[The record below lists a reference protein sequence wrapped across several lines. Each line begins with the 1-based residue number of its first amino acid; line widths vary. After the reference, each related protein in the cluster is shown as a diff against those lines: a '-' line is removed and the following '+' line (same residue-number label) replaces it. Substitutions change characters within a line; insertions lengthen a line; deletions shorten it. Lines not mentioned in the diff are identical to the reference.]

1 MKQPPRLIE
10 LLADRPRSASPA
22 FKCSTELFELN
33 PNLTQEIRIFSQTSE
48 VTLFITLLAAFA
60 SLLYRYTG
68 QEDILVCSLVASD
81 RQSKNK
87 LQNTLVLRTD
97 LSGNPTFEEL
107 LKRVWQVTLE
117 TDAQEDLSF
126 ENRVKELQ
134 PEAEFSQNLLVQ
146 IGLVL
151 LKESREIGQL
161 EGVLSSES
169 TLDFEN
175 VKLDLKVY
183 LWQDSDRL
191 KGEVLYDSSLFNAAT
206 ITRLVR
212 HYQVLLAGI
221 VANPQ
226 QPISHLSLLTETE
239 RHQLLVEWNNT
250 QTDYPQ
256 DSCIHEQ
263 LEVQSLKTPDAVAV
277 VFEEQQLTYREL
289 NCRANQLA
297 HHLKKLGVKSEVLV
311 GICVERSLEMV
322 VGILGI
328 LKAGGAY
335 LSLDPT
341 YPPERLTLMLEDT
354 QAPVLLTQQHLIKA
368 LPQHNAKVVCL
379 DVDWTTIARE
389 SEENLGKTATADNL
403 VYVTYTSGSTGKPK
417 GIAMT
422 ERPLLNLLAWQLGHY
437 ELAEG
442 MRTLQL
448 ASLSFDVSFQEMFST
463 WLSGGV
469 LVMIPEALRRDAVGL
484 SRFIANNAI
493 NRVFIPAPA
502 LHQLAE
508 GFFLHKQFPTQLRYV
523 IAGSEQ
529 LQITQAIANLF
540 TQLKTCTLHN
550 EYGPSE
556 THVVTIFDLPQSPS
570 NWPQRP
576 PIGRPISNTQIY
588 LLDSH
593 LQPLPVGVVGEV
605 YIGGAGL
612 ARGYLNRP
620 DLTDE
625 RFIPNPFLENYE
637 FSVMSSQLEENSLI
651 QNSKPLRGAS
661 PYSEKVPNTDALK
674 TQNSYSRRL
683 YKTGDLARYL
693 PDGTIEYLG
702 RIDHQVK
709 IRGFRIELGEIEA
722 VLTQHPH
729 VRETVVI
736 AREDVPGDKRL
747 VAYVV
752 LARKDTSVLSDVR
765 QFLKQKLPTYMMPAA
780 FVMLEALP
788 LTPNRKVDRKAL
800 PVPNQIRPDIEEPF
814 VAPRTAIE
822 QQLADIWQQVLGLEK
837 VGIYD
842 NFLDLGGH
850 SLLATQIISRIR
862 EAFRIEVPLDS
873 LLEEPT
879 IAKQAEW
886 IETLRWI
893 AQNQQ
898 VTSANVES
906 DREDGEL

>member
-1 MKQPPRLIE
+1 MLPPDLAQEKLFNRFISKSSQNLIDYQSDSRIIKKIE
-10 LLADRPRSASPA
+10 P
-22 FKCSTELFELN
+22 FKLN
-33 PNLTQEIRIFSQTSE
+33 PNLTQKLRTFSQKSE
-48 VTLFITLLAAFA
+48 VTLFITLLAAFI
-60 SLLYRYTG
+60 SVLYRYTG
-68 QEDILVCSLVASD
+68 QEDILVCSPVESD
-81 RQSKNK
+81 RHYKNK
-87 LQNTLVLRTD
+87 LQNPLILRTD

-107 LKRVWQVTLE
+107 LKRVQQVALE
-117 TDAQEDLSF
+117 TDAYQDLPF
-126 ENRVKELQ
+126 EQRVKELQ
-134 PEAEFSQNLLVQ
+134 PKADFSQNPLVQ
-146 IGLVL
+146 VGLAL
-151 LKESREIGQL
+151 LKESREIGQPD
-161 EGVLSSES
+161 GAISSES

-175 VKLDLKVY
+175 VNLDLKVY
-183 LWQDSDRL
+183 LWQDSDQL
-191 KGEVLYDSSLFNAAT
+191 KGEVVYDSSLFNAAT
-206 ITRLVR
+206 ITRLVG

-239 RHQLLVEWNNT
+239 CHQLLVEWNNT
-250 QTDYPQ
+250 QADYPQ
-256 DSCIHEQ
+256 NTCIHEQ
-263 LEVQSLKTPDAVAV
+263 FEAQSLKTPDAVAV
-277 VFEEQQLTYREL
+277 VFEEQQLTYQEL

-297 HHLKKLGVKSEVLV
+297 HHLQKLGVKSEVLV

-354 QAPVLLTQQHLIKA
+354 QAPVLLTQQHLINA

-379 DVDWTTIARE
+379 DADWTTVCRE
-389 SEENLGKTATADNL
+389 SEENLGKTATTDNL

-422 ERPLLNLLAWQLGHY
+422 ERPLLNLLEWQLGHY
-437 ELAEG
+437 ELTEG

-469 LVMIPEALRRDAVGL
+469 LVMIPEALRRDVVGL
-484 SRFIANNAI
+484 SRFISNKAI

-508 GFFLHKQFPTQLRYV
+508 GFFVHKQFPTQLRYV

-529 LQITQAIANLF
+529 LQITAAIANLF
-540 TQLKTCTLHN
+540 TQLKNCTLHN

-570 NWPQRP
+570 NWPMRP
-576 PIGRPISNTQIY
+576 PIGRPIANTQIY
-588 LLDSH
+588 LLDNH
-593 LQPLPVGVVGEV
+593 LQSVPVGVIGEV

-625 RFIPNPFLENYE
+625 RFIPDR
-637 FSVMSSQLEENSLI
+637 FSD
-651 QNSKPLRGAS
+651 S
-661 PYSEKVPNTDALK
+661 PEA
-674 TQNSYSRRL
+674 RL

-693 PDGTIEYLG
+693 LDGTIEYLG

-722 VLTQHPH
+722 VLSQHPH

-736 AREDVPGDKRL
+736 AREDAPGDKRL

-752 LARKDTSVLSDVR
+752 LARHVASALSEVR
-765 QFLKQKLPTYMMPAA
+765 QFLKQKLPHYMMPSA
-780 FVMLEALP
+780 FVMLDALP

-800 PVPNQIRPDIEEPF
+800 PIPDRVRPDIEETY

-822 QQLADIWQQVLGLEK
+822 QQLADIWQQVLGLEM
-837 VGIYD
+837 VGIHD

-850 SLLATQIISRIR
+850 SLLATQIITRIR
-862 EAFRIEVPLDS
+862 EVFRIEFPLDS

-879 IAKQAEW
+879 VAKQAER

-898 VTSANVES
+898 ASTANLES

>member
-10 LLADRPRSASPA
+10 LPTDRSRSASPA
-22 FKCSTELFELN
+22 FQCSTELFELN

-48 VTLFITLLAAFA
+48 VTLFITLLAAIA

-68 QEDILVCSLVASD
+68 QEDILVCSLVERD

-87 LQNTLVLRTD
+87 LQNTLVLHTD

-107 LKRVWQVTLE
+107 LKRVKQMTLE
-117 TDAQEDLSF
+117 TDDHKDLPF

-134 PEAEFSQNLLVQ
+134 PEADFSQNPLVQ
-146 IGLVL
+146 VGLVL
-151 LKESREIGQL
+151 LKEPRGIGQL

-183 LWQDSDRL
+183 LWADSDRL

-206 ITRLVR
+206 ITRLVE

-226 QPISHLSLLTETE
+226 QTISHLSLLTETE

-263 LEVQSLKTPDAVAV
+263 FEVQSLKTPDAVAV
-277 VFEEQQLTYREL
+277 VFEEQQLTYQEL

-297 HHLKKLGVKSEVLV
+297 HHLQKLGVKSEVLV

-341 YPPERLTLMLEDT
+341 YPSERLTLMLEDT

-422 ERPLLNLLAWQLGHY
+422 ERPLLNLLEWQLGHY
-437 ELAEG
+437 ELTEG

-508 GFFLHKQFPTQLRYV
+508 GFFVHEQFPTQLRYV

-570 NWPQRP
+570 NWPVRP
-576 PIGRPISNTQIY
+576 PIGRPIANTQIY

-593 LQPLPVGVVGEV
+593 LQPVPVGVIGEV

-612 ARGYLNRP
+612 ARCYLNRP

-625 RFIPNPFLENYE
+625 RFIPNPFKDFGAGDSDEISEDSETAKFREKSNNPK
-637 FSVMSSQLEENSLI
+637 SNI
-651 QNSKPLRGAS
+651 QHPKLS
-661 PYSEKVPNTDALK
+661 
-674 TQNSYSRRL
+674 RL

-693 PDGTIEYLG
+693 PDGTVEYLG

-722 VLTQHPH
+722 VLTQHPN

-752 LARKDTSVLSDVR
+752 LARKDASALSDVR
-765 QFLKQKLPTYMMPAA
+765 QFLKQKLPHYMMPAA
-780 FVMLEALP
+780 FVMLDALP

-800 PVPNQIRPDIEEPF
+800 PVPNQIRPDMEEPF

-822 QQLADIWQQVLGLEK
+822 QQLANIWQQVLGLER
-837 VGIYD
+837 VGIHD

-862 EAFRIEVPLDS
+862 EAFRIEVPLDT

-879 IAKQAEW
+879 VAKQAER

-898 VTSANVES
+898 ASSANLES
-906 DREDGEL
+906 DREEGEL

>member
-1 MKQPPRLIE
+1 MLKQQVAGVPLLIE
-10 LLADRPRSASPA
+10 LPTDRPRSASQT
-22 FKCSTELFELN
+22 FQCSTEPFELK
-33 PNLTQEIRIFSQTSE
+33 PNLTQELRTSSQTSE
-48 VTLFITLLAAFA
+48 VTLFITLLAAFV

-68 QEDILVCSLVASD
+68 QEDILVCSLVEGD
-81 RQSKNK
+81 RHHKNK
-87 LQNTLVLRTD
+87 LQNTVVLRTD
-97 LSGNPTFEEL
+97 LSGNPTVEEL
-107 LKRVWQVTLE
+107 LKRVQQVTLE
-117 TDAQEDLSF
+117 TYAREDLSF
-126 ENRVKELQ
+126 EQQMEQLQ
-134 PEAEFSQNLLVQ
+134 PEADLSQNPSVQ
-146 IGLVL
+146 VGFAL
-151 LKESREIGQL
+151 LKEPREIGQS
-161 EGVLSSES
+161 EGTLSSES
-169 TLDFEN
+169 TFDFDN
-175 VKLDLKVY
+175 LQLDLKVY
-183 LWQDSDRL
+183 LWQDSDQL

-206 ITRLVR
+206 IARLVG
-212 HYQVLLAGI
+212 HYQVLLTGM
-221 VANPQ
+221 VVNPQ
-226 QPISHLSLLTETE
+226 QPIGHLPLLTETE

-250 QTDYPQ
+250 QTDYPH
-256 DSCIHEQ
+256 DTCIYEHFEA
-263 LEVQSLKTPDAVAV
+263 QSLKTPDAVAV
-277 VFEEQQLTYREL
+277 VFEQQQLTYREL

-297 HHLKKLGVKSEVLV
+297 HHLQKLGVKSEVLV

-354 QAPVLLTQQHLIKA
+354 QAPVLLTQQHLIQA

-379 DVDWTTIARE
+379 DADWTTISRE

-422 ERPLLNLLAWQLGHY
+422 ERPLLNLLEWMFGHY
-437 ELAEG
+437 ELPEG

-448 ASLSFDVSFQEMFST
+448 ASLSFDVSFQEIFST
-463 WLSGGV
+463 WLFGGV
-469 LVMIPEALRRDAVGL
+469 LVMIPEALRRDVVGL
-484 SRFIANNAI
+484 SRFITNQAI

-508 GFFLHKQFPTQLRYV
+508 GFFVHEQFPTQLRYV

-529 LQITQAIANLF
+529 LQITAAIANLF

-570 NWPQRP
+570 NWPVRP
-576 PIGRPISNTQIY
+576 PIGRPIANTQIY

-593 LQPLPVGVVGEV
+593 LQPIPIGVIGEV

-625 RFIPNPFLENYE
+625 RFIPNPLIEE
-637 FSVMSSQLEENSLI
+637 EEKRKKEKEIGEENSSLL
-651 QNSKPLRGAS
+651 PFAS
-661 PYSEKVPNTDALK
+661 CLLPSSA
-674 TQNSYSRRL
+674 RL

-722 VLTQHPH
+722 VLTQHPN

-736 AREDVPGDKRL
+736 TREDVPGDKRL

-752 LARKDTSVLSDVR
+752 LARKDASALSEVR
-765 QFLKQKLPTYMMPAA
+765 QFLKQKLPNYMMPSA
-780 FVMLEALP
+780 FVMLDALP

-800 PVPNQIRPDIEEPF
+800 PVPNLVRPDIEEIF
-814 VAPRTAIE
+814 VAPRTTTE
-822 QQLADIWQQVLGLEK
+822 QQLANIWQQVLGLEK
-837 VGIYD
+837 VGIHD

-862 EAFRIEVPLDS
+862 EVFRIEVPLDS

-879 IAKQAEW
+879 VAKQAER

-898 VTSANVES
+898 ASSVNLES

>member
-1 MKQPPRLIE
+1 
-10 LLADRPRSASPA
+10 
-22 FKCSTELFELN
+22 
-33 PNLTQEIRIFSQTSE
+33 
-48 VTLFITLLAAFA
+48 
-60 SLLYRYTG
+60 
-68 QEDILVCSLVASD
+68 
-81 RQSKNK
+81 
-87 LQNTLVLRTD
+87 
-97 LSGNPTFEEL
+97 
-107 LKRVWQVTLE
+107 
-117 TDAQEDLSF
+117 
-126 ENRVKELQ
+126 
-134 PEAEFSQNLLVQ
+134 
-146 IGLVL
+146 
-151 LKESREIGQL
+151 
-161 EGVLSSES
+161 
-169 TLDFEN
+169 
-175 VKLDLKVY
+175 
-183 LWQDSDRL
+183 
-191 KGEVLYDSSLFNAAT
+191 
-206 ITRLVR
+206 
-212 HYQVLLAGI
+212 
-221 VANPQ
+221 
-226 QPISHLSLLTETE
+226 
-239 RHQLLVEWNNT
+239 
-250 QTDYPQ
+250 
-256 DSCIHEQ
+256 
-263 LEVQSLKTPDAVAV
+263 
-277 VFEEQQLTYREL
+277 
-289 NCRANQLA
+289 
-297 HHLKKLGVKSEVLV
+297 
-311 GICVERSLEMV
+311 
-322 VGILGI
+322 
-328 LKAGGAY
+328 
-335 LSLDPT
+335 
-341 YPPERLTLMLEDT
+341 
-354 QAPVLLTQQHLIKA
+354 
-368 LPQHNAKVVCL
+368 
-379 DVDWTTIARE
+379 
-389 SEENLGKTATADNL
+389 LGKTARTDNL

-422 ERPLLNLLAWQLGHY
+422 QRPLLNLLEWQLGHY
-437 ELAEG
+437 ELTEG

-484 SRFIANNAI
+484 SRFITNKAI
-493 NRVFIPAPA
+493 NRLFIPAPA

-508 GFFLHKQFPTQLRYV
+508 GFFVHKQFPTQLRYV

-570 NWPQRP
+570 NWSKRP

-593 LQPLPVGVVGEV
+593 LQPIPVGVIGEV

-637 FSVMSSQLEENSLI
+637 FSVMSSELEENSLI
-651 QNSKPLRGAS
+651 QNSK
-661 PYSEKVPNTDALK
+661 LK
-674 TQNSYSRRL
+674 SQNSYSRRL

-722 VLTQHPH
+722 VLTQHPN

-752 LARKDTSVLSDVR
+752 LARKDASALSDVR
-765 QFLKQKLPTYMMPAA
+765 QFLKQKLPAYMMPAA
-780 FVMLEALP
+780 FVMLDALP
-788 LTPNRKVDRKAL
+788 LTPNRKVNRQAL
-800 PVPNQIRPDIEEPF
+800 PVPNRVRPDIEETF
-814 VAPRTAIE
+814 VAPRTTIE
-822 QQLADIWQQVLGLEK
+822 QQLADIWQQVLGLER
-837 VGIYD
+837 VGIHD

-862 EAFRIEVPLDS
+862 EVFRIEVPLDS

-879 IAKQAEW
+879 VAKQAER

-898 VTSANVES
+898 ATSANLES

>member
-1 MKQPPRLIE
+1 MLKQQVTGAPLLIE
-10 LLADRPRSASPA
+10 LPTDRPRSVSP
-22 FKCSTELFELN
+22 FFQCSTEPFALN
-33 PNLTQEIRIFSQTSE
+33 SNLTQELRTSSQTSE
-48 VTLFITLLAAFA
+48 VSLFITLLAAFV

-68 QEDILVCSLVASD
+68 QEDILVCSSVESD
-81 RQSKNK
+81 RHHQNK
-87 LQNTLVLRTD
+87 LQNTVVLRTA
-97 LSGNPTFEEL
+97 LSGNPTVEEL
-107 LKRVWQVTLE
+107 LKRVQQVTLE
-117 TDAQEDLSF
+117 TVAQEGLSF
-126 ENRVKELQ
+126 EQWVKELQ
-134 PEAEFSQNLLVQ
+134 PEADLSQNPLVQ
-146 IGLVL
+146 VGFAL
-151 LKESREIGQL
+151 LKEPRELGQPDAA
-161 EGVLSSES
+161 LSSGS
-169 TLDFEN
+169 TLDFDN
-175 VKLDLKVY
+175 VQLDLKVY

-191 KGEVLYDSSLFNAAT
+191 KGEVVYNSSLFNAAT
-206 ITRLVR
+206 IVRLMG
-212 HYQVLLAGI
+212 HYQVLLAGM
-221 VANPQ
+221 VVNPQ
-226 QPISHLSLLTETE
+226 QPISHLPLLTETE

-250 QTDYPQ
+250 QTDYSQ
-256 DSCIHEQ
+256 DTRIYEQ
-263 LEVQSLKTPDAVAV
+263 FEAQSLKTPDAVAV
-277 VFEEQQLTYREL
+277 VFEEQRLTYREL

-297 HHLKKLGVKSEVLV
+297 HHLKKLGVKPEVLV

-354 QAPVLLTQQHLIKA
+354 QAPVLLTQQHLVKV

-379 DVDWTTIARE
+379 DADWATISRE
-389 SEENLGKTATADNL
+389 SEENLGKTATADTL

-422 ERPLLNLLAWQLGHY
+422 QRPLLNLLEWQFRHY
-437 ELAEG
+437 ELTEG

-469 LVMIPEALRRDAVGL
+469 LVLIPEALRRDVVGL
-484 SRFIANNAI
+484 SCFITNKAI
-493 NRVFIPAPA
+493 NRLFIPAPA

-508 GFFLHKQFPTQLRYV
+508 GFFVHEQFPTQLRYV

-529 LQITQAIANLF
+529 LQITAAIANLF

-556 THVVTIFDLPQSPS
+556 THVVTIFDLPPSPS
-570 NWPQRP
+570 NWPKRP

-593 LQPLPVGVVGEV
+593 LQPVPVGVIGEV

-625 RFIPNPFLENYE
+625 RFIPNPSIEEEEKRKNSSFLP
-637 FSVMSSQLEENSLI
+637 FASCLLPSS
-651 QNSKPLRGAS
+651 A
-661 PYSEKVPNTDALK
+661 
-674 TQNSYSRRL
+674 RL

-729 VRETVVI
+729 VRETVAI

-752 LARKDTSVLSDVR
+752 LARHVASALSEVR
-765 QFLKQKLPTYMMPAA
+765 QFLKQKLPDYMIPAT
-780 FVMLEALP
+780 FVMLDALP

-800 PVPNQIRPDIEEPF
+800 PVPAKVRPDLEEAF
-814 VAPRTAIE
+814 VASRTAIE
-822 QQLADIWQQVLGLEK
+822 QQLADIWQQVLGLDR
-837 VGIYD
+837 VGIHD

-850 SLLATQIISRIR
+850 SLLATQIITRIR
-862 EAFRIEVPLDS
+862 EVFRIEVLLES

-879 IAKQAEW
+879 IAKQAER

-898 VTSANVES
+898 AASANWES